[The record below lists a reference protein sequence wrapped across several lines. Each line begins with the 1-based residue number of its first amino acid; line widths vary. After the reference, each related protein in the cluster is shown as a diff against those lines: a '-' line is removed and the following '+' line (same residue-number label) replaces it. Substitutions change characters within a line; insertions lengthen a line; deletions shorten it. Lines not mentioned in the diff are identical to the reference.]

1 MSKEV
6 KIDMEEVFVF
16 PHVRYIHIPID
27 DNSNP
32 TYTYKKY
39 IGNHESLTNEKV
51 YQFHQVMFSPNK
63 ETPRRKVWV
72 TKTDIGPYVRYEDTR
87 DQWVDIKNQNK
98 DE

>member
-1 MSKEV
+1 MNKEV
-6 KIDMEEVFVF
+6 KINIEEVFAF
-16 PHVRYIHIPID
+16 PHVRYIPID
-27 DNSNP
+27 DNPNP

-51 YQFHQVMFSPNK
+51 YQFHQAMFSPNK

-87 DQWVDIKNQNK
+87 NQWVDIKDQNK
-98 DE
+98 DDE

>member
-1 MSKEV
+1 MSKED

-16 PHVRYIHIPID
+16 PHVRYIHL
-27 DNSNP
+27 SGNP